1 MPDRR
6 SWQPMI
12 TRAPESSGSP
22 AADRVQTFDMLDY
35 FSGSVAGTG
44 MFQDRF
50 GRVRLA
56 FEVVM
61 TGRWDGDDY
70 RLGEVFQYDDGST
83 KKQEWLVRRNGSS
96 GYTATAEDIVGTASA
111 TLGPRD
117 VRWRYKM
124 RVPVGKRMITMAFD
138 DRMFLRD
145 NGVLLN
151 ISEARK
157 FGLLMGR
164 LTAVFNR
171 R

>member
-1 MPDRR
+1 
-6 SWQPMI
+6 MI
-12 TRAPESSGSP
+12 ARAPEASTSP
-22 AADRVQTFDMLDY
+22 ALGQLQAFDMLDF

-44 MFQDRF
+44 LFQDRF

-61 TGRWDGDDY
+61 TGEWDGDEY
-70 RLGEVFQYDDGST
+70 RLGEVFRYDDGSS
-83 KKQEWLVRRNGSS
+83 QNREWLVRRNGTG
-96 GYTATAEDIVGTASA
+96 GYTATAEDIVGTASG
-111 TLGPRD
+111 TLGPRE

-157 FGLLMGR
+157 FGLLIGR